1 MPIMVGNPVE
11 QLSSLRIGTRRWL
24 RRGWAQFCGLLG
36 VACLFF
42 SGPALAIEEVPA
54 DILHKLAGRLEDWAK
69 HTTDFS
75 YTLSMRI
82 EELDKGG
89 KVEHF
94 TELVQRKT
102 SQNGKETTKLLSA
115 NRDGKD
121 ILEERKGAWER
132 SVDSKKQQESDK
144 KPDKKNGLSFNFTSP
159 FSSTE
164 QSKYRFVV
172 LGPDKDDAQKL
183 WIAYAPRGKSS
194 PQLLV
199 GQALIEPSSGA
210 LVRERQHPS
219 ENPSH
224 VDRMEI
230 KTEYAASTPYGNT
243 LSLIEVKGEGGFLF
257 IRKRIRTTL
266 SFSDYQF
273 GDKSVSPENRP

>member
-1 MPIMVGNPVE
+1 MMGNPEE
-11 QLSSLRIGTRRWL
+11 QPSEPRTGARRRL
-24 RRGWAQFCGLLG
+24 RRAWAQYCGLLG
-36 VACLFF
+36 VAWLLAA
-42 SGPALAIEEVPA
+42 GPALAIEEVPP
-54 DILHKLAGRLEDWAK
+54 DLVRKVAGRLEDWAK
-69 HTTDFS
+69 HTADFS

-115 NRDGKD
+115 YRDGKD
-121 ILEERKGAWER
+121 ILEEQKAVWEH
-132 SVDSKKQQESDK
+132 SGDSKRPQESDK
-144 KPDKKNGLSFNFTSP
+144 KPDNKNGLSFNFTSP

-183 WIAYAPRGKSS
+183 WIAYAPREKSS

-199 GQALIEPSSGA
+199 GLALI
-210 LVRERQHPS
+210 
-219 ENPSH
+219 
-224 VDRMEI
+224 
-230 KTEYAASTPYGNT
+230 
-243 LSLIEVKGEGGFLF
+243 
-257 IRKRIRTTL
+257 
-266 SFSDYQF
+266 
-273 GDKSVSPENRP
+273 